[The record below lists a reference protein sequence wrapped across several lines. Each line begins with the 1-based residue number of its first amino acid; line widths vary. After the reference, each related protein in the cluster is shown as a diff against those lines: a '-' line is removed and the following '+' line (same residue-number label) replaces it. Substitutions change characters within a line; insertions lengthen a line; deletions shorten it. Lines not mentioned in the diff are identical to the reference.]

1 MIPSIDHL
9 AQRLIG
15 EFGADAVSTDAASL
29 TAHTVDGQPGSII
42 CRPASAAEVAAAL
55 RLCSE
60 AQAIVIP
67 WGGGTAMTIG
77 NPPRRVDVII
87 DLQKLG
93 RVIDHDPGNLT
104 VTVQSGM
111 KLSELQ
117 NDLAQ
122 HRQFAP
128 FDPPFPAR
136 ATIGGTI
143 AANINGPRRSSF
155 GAVRDL
161 VIGTKVA
168 LPSGEQIK
176 AGGKVVKNVAGYDM
190 CKLFVGSL
198 GTLGI
203 ITEVTV
209 RVAPL
214 AESAVTVLAS
224 GNLAD
229 MTALIE
235 AIDHSSLLPVA
246 LFLVN
251 DSVKSTWRVA
261 IRCEG
266 FAPTVARYR
275 HDLAAMA
282 QPIGATT
289 EVLVEQA
296 HDNFWNGI
304 ANFPLAP
311 ECLVFRVTLPR
322 ATVAGFVE
330 TIEERGTLVVADVAA
345 GTLWLGYEP
354 NKPAAECFA
363 RLQALASAHHGH
375 AVLFAAP
382 AESKQGIEV
391 WGPTPPAFSLMRQ
404 IKRRFDPRGLLNP
417 GRYVGGL

>member
-1 MIPSIDHL
+1 MISSIDLL

-15 EFGADAVSTDAASL
+15 EFGADAVSTDGASL
-29 TAHTVDGQPGSII
+29 TAHAVDGQRADLI
-42 CRPASAAEVAAAL
+42 CRPPSAAEVAAVL

-60 AQAIVIP
+60 AQASVTP
-67 WGGGTAMTIG
+67 WGGGTAMTVG

-117 NDLAQ
+117 NDLVR

-128 FDPPFPAR
+128 FDAPFPAR
-136 ATIGGTI
+136 ATIGGTV

-161 VIGTKVA
+161 VIGMKVA
-168 LPSGEQIK
+168 LANGEQIK

-214 AESAVTVLAS
+214 AESSVTVLVS
-224 GNLAD
+224 GSLAN
-229 MTALIE
+229 MSAWIK
-235 AIDHSSLLPVA
+235 AIGGSSLLPIA
-246 LFLVN
+246 LLLVN
-251 DSVKSTWRVA
+251 DPMTSTWRVA
-261 IRCEG
+261 VRCEG

-282 QPIGATT
+282 QAIDATT
-289 EVLVEQA
+289 EVLVDQA
-296 HDNFWNGI
+296 HDHFWNGVG
-304 ANFPLAP
+304 NFPLAS
-311 ECLVFRVTLPR
+311 ERVVFRITVPR
-322 ATVAGFVE
+322 AALTGFVKA
-330 TIEERGTLVVADVAA
+330 IEDRATLVVADAA
-345 GTLWLGYEP
+345 AATLWLAYEP
-354 NKPAAECFA
+354 NKPTAACFA
-363 RLQALASAHHGH
+363 QLQALASAHHGH

-382 AESKQGIEV
+382 TRSRQGVEV
-391 WGPTPPAFSLMRQ
+391 WGPAPATFPLLRE
-404 IKRRFDPRGLLNP
+404 IKRQFDPQGLLNP
-417 GRYVGGL
+417 GRHVGGL

>member
-1 MIPSIDHL
+1 MIPKIDHL

-15 EFGADAVSTDAASL
+15 EFGADAVSTDAAAL
-29 TAHTVDGQPGSII
+29 TARAADGQVADIV
-42 CRPASAAEVAAAL
+42 CRPTAAAEVAAAL

-60 AQAIVIP
+60 AQAIVTP

-143 AANINGPRRSSF
+143 AANINGPRRSFF

-224 GNLAD
+224 GSLAD

-282 QPIGATT
+282 QRIGATT

-322 ATVAGFVE
+322 AAVAGFVE

-363 RLQALASAHHGH
+363 QLQALASARHGH

-391 WGPTPPAFSLMRQ
+391 WGPTPPAFSLMRE
-404 IKRRFDPRGLLNP
+404 IKRQFDPRGLLNP